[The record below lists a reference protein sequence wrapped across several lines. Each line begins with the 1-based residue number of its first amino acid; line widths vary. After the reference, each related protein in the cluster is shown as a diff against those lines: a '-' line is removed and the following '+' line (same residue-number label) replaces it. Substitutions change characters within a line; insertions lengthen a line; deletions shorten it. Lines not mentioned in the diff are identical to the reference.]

1 MPVSAVVDTVI
12 GLSFAFFVLSL
23 AASAVAE
30 WVATVLQKRS
40 KYLLRGL
47 RAMLEGTAED
57 PDRGTTRFWSA
68 VQAERTI
75 TKDALRVLD
84 GTRPSAADGTPLAR
98 LLRHPLIAA
107 QAQRRAG
114 GSVTRPPSY
123 LAASTVAAAVLDE
136 FVGDDPSAMLE
147 GRVAANALP
156 EPLSTT
162 LTALARQAD
171 GSVTAFAS
179 AVESW
184 YDAQMARVSGYYKR
198 WIKRW
203 ILVIAAV
210 LVLVMHIDAISMAG
224 TLWRDPEVRQAV
236 AVARLAELLR
246 RPEERP
252 AGLHRLPEH
261 GGGGPALGRP
271 LGRAARGLCVHR
283 PRRVP
288 AAAATRPLHPAG
300 RRRGDRRTPALGARG
315 EPRRTFLVPGA
326 HPAGFAAQHGGQ
338 ARARIL
344 SGCDSVDPVP
354 PLSVLRTTGTPV
366 LALLLLALVWNRELG
381 PVLVAIVAVVLVG
394 AVLVAVH
401 HAEVVAH
408 RVGEPFGS
416 LILAVAVTIIEVGLI
431 LSITASGGTADR
443 HARRATPSSP
453 PS

>member
-23 AASAVAE
+23 AASGIAE

-47 RAMLEGTAED
+47 RAMLEGTPEN
-57 PDRGTTRFWSA
+57 PDGAATRFWTA
-68 VQAERTI
+68 VSAERTI

-136 FVGDDPSAMLE
+136 FVGDDPRAMLE

-171 GSVTAFAS
+171 GSVAAFAS
-179 AVESW
+179 GVESW

-203 ILVIAAV
+203 ILVIATA
-210 LVLVMHIDAISMAG
+210 LVLVMHIDALSMAG

-236 AVARLAELLR
+236 VALASPSSCDAQKDDQQAYIACLNTEAAGLRSAGLSVGPPAGCAFTDPGACLL
-246 RPEERP
+246 PQRP
-252 AGLHRLPEH
+252 APYNPRDVVAVVAGLL
-261 GGGGPALGRP
+261 
-271 LGRAARGLCVHR
+271 
-283 PRRVP
+283 
-288 AAAATRPLHPAG
+288 
-300 RRRGDRRTPALGARG
+300 
-315 EPRRTFLVPGA
+315 
-326 HPAGFAAQHGGQ
+326 
-338 ARARIL
+338 
-344 SGCDSVDPVP
+344 
-354 PLSVLRTTGTPV
+354 LSVLAASLGAPFWFQVLTRLASLRNTGDKP
-366 LALLLLALVWNRELG
+366 A
-381 PVLVAIVAVVLVG
+381 P
-394 AVLVAVH
+394 
-401 HAEVVAH
+401 
-408 RVGEPFGS
+408 GS
-416 LILAVAVTIIEVGLI
+416 
-431 LSITASGGTADR
+431 
-443 HARRATPSSP
+443 
-453 PS
+453 

>member
-23 AASAVAE
+23 AASAIAE

-57 PDRGTTRFWSA
+57 PDRATTRFWSA

-84 GTRPSAADGTPLAR
+84 GTQPSAADGTPLAR

-198 WIKRW
+198 WVKRW

-236 AVARLAELLR
+236 VALASPSSCDAQKNDQQAYLACLNTEAAGLRSAGLSVGPPAGCAFADLGACLL
-246 RPEERP
+246 PQRP
-252 AGLHRLPEH
+252 APYTSQDVVAVIAGLL
-261 GGGGPALGRP
+261 
-271 LGRAARGLCVHR
+271 
-283 PRRVP
+283 
-288 AAAATRPLHPAG
+288 
-300 RRRGDRRTPALGARG
+300 
-315 EPRRTFLVPGA
+315 
-326 HPAGFAAQHGGQ
+326 
-338 ARARIL
+338 
-344 SGCDSVDPVP
+344 
-354 PLSVLRTTGTPV
+354 LSVLAASLGAPFWFQVLTRLASLRNTGDKP
-366 LALLLLALVWNRELG
+366 A
-381 PVLVAIVAVVLVG
+381 P
-394 AVLVAVH
+394 
-401 HAEVVAH
+401 
-408 RVGEPFGS
+408 GS
-416 LILAVAVTIIEVGLI
+416 
-431 LSITASGGTADR
+431 
-443 HARRATPSSP
+443 
-453 PS
+453 

>member
-23 AASAVAE
+23 AASAIAE

-57 PDRGTTRFWSA
+57 PDSGTTRFWTA

-179 AVESW
+179 AVEAW

-198 WIKRW
+198 
-203 ILVIAAV
+203 
-210 LVLVMHIDAISMAG
+210 
-224 TLWRDPEVRQAV
+224 
-236 AVARLAELLR
+236 
-246 RPEERP
+246 
-252 AGLHRLPEH
+252 
-261 GGGGPALGRP
+261 
-271 LGRAARGLCVHR
+271 
-283 PRRVP
+283 
-288 AAAATRPLHPAG
+288 
-300 RRRGDRRTPALGARG
+300 
-315 EPRRTFLVPGA
+315 
-326 HPAGFAAQHGGQ
+326 
-338 ARARIL
+338 
-344 SGCDSVDPVP
+344 
-354 PLSVLRTTGTPV
+354 
-366 LALLLLALVWNRELG
+366 
-381 PVLVAIVAVVLVG
+381 
-394 AVLVAVH
+394 
-401 HAEVVAH
+401 
-408 RVGEPFGS
+408 
-416 LILAVAVTIIEVGLI
+416 
-431 LSITASGGTADR
+431 
-443 HARRATPSSP
+443 
-453 PS
+453 

>member
-47 RAMLEGTAED
+47 RAMLEGTPED
-57 PDRGTTRFWSA
+57 ADGGTTRFWTA
-68 VQAERTI
+68 AHAERAI
-75 TKDALRVLD
+75 TREALRVLD

-179 AVESW
+179 AVEAW

-210 LVLVMHIDAISMAG
+210 LVLVLHIDALSMAG
-224 TLWRDPEVRQAV
+224 TLWHDPEVRQAAVALAARDTSGSTCDAQKTDQQAYLACLNTEAEGLRTAGLTVGPPAGCAFTDIGACLLPQRAAPYTPRDVV
-236 AVARLAELLR
+236 AVI
-246 RPEERP
+246 
-252 AGLHRLPEH
+252 AGLL
-261 GGGGPALGRP
+261 
-271 LGRAARGLCVHR
+271 
-283 PRRVP
+283 
-288 AAAATRPLHPAG
+288 
-300 RRRGDRRTPALGARG
+300 
-315 EPRRTFLVPGA
+315 
-326 HPAGFAAQHGGQ
+326 
-338 ARARIL
+338 
-344 SGCDSVDPVP
+344 
-354 PLSVLRTTGTPV
+354 LSVLAASLGAPFWFQVLTRLASLRNTGDKP
-366 LALLLLALVWNRELG
+366 A
-381 PVLVAIVAVVLVG
+381 P
-394 AVLVAVH
+394 
-401 HAEVVAH
+401 
-408 RVGEPFGS
+408 GS
-416 LILAVAVTIIEVGLI
+416 
-431 LSITASGGTADR
+431 
-443 HARRATPSSP
+443 
-453 PS
+453 

>member
-23 AASAVAE
+23 AASGIAE

-47 RAMLEGTAED
+47 RAMLEGTPED
-57 PDRGTTRFWSA
+57 PDGAATRFWTA
-68 VQAERTI
+68 VSAERTI

-136 FVGDDPSAMLE
+136 FVGDDPRAMLE

-171 GSVTAFAS
+171 GSVAAFAS
-179 AVESW
+179 GVESW

-203 ILVIAAV
+203 ILVIAAA
-210 LVLVMHIDAISMAG
+210 LVLVMHIDALSMAG

-236 AVARLAELLR
+236 VALASPSSCDAQKNDQQAYIACLNTEAAGLRSAGLSVGPPAGCAFTDPGACLL
-246 RPEERP
+246 PQRP
-252 AGLHRLPEH
+252 APYTPRDVVAVVAGLL
-261 GGGGPALGRP
+261 
-271 LGRAARGLCVHR
+271 
-283 PRRVP
+283 
-288 AAAATRPLHPAG
+288 
-300 RRRGDRRTPALGARG
+300 
-315 EPRRTFLVPGA
+315 
-326 HPAGFAAQHGGQ
+326 
-338 ARARIL
+338 
-344 SGCDSVDPVP
+344 
-354 PLSVLRTTGTPV
+354 LSVLAASLGAPFWFQVLTRLASLRNTGDKP
-366 LALLLLALVWNRELG
+366 A
-381 PVLVAIVAVVLVG
+381 P
-394 AVLVAVH
+394 
-401 HAEVVAH
+401 
-408 RVGEPFGS
+408 GS
-416 LILAVAVTIIEVGLI
+416 
-431 LSITASGGTADR
+431 
-443 HARRATPSSP
+443 
-453 PS
+453 

>member
-30 WVATVLQKRS
+30 WIATVLQKRG

-47 RAMLEGTAED
+47 QAMLDGTDDA
-57 PDRGTTRFWSA
+57 GATRFWTA
-68 VQAERTI
+68 VRAERGLA
-75 TKDALRVLD
+75 KNALRVLD
-84 GTRPSAADGTPLAR
+84 GTRPSAADGTPFAR

-136 FVGDDPSAMLE
+136 FVGDDPRAMLE

-179 AVESW
+179 AVEAW

-210 LVLVMHIDAISMAG
+210 LVLVMHIDAISLAG
-224 TLWRDPEVRQAV
+224 TLWRDPEVRRPSSRSRPAKQRGAPATPQKNDQQAYIACLNTEAAGLRSAGLSVGPPAGCAVTDLGACLLPRRDTPYTAPDVV
-236 AVARLAELLR
+236 AVI
-246 RPEERP
+246 
-252 AGLHRLPEH
+252 AGLL
-261 GGGGPALGRP
+261 
-271 LGRAARGLCVHR
+271 
-283 PRRVP
+283 
-288 AAAATRPLHPAG
+288 
-300 RRRGDRRTPALGARG
+300 
-315 EPRRTFLVPGA
+315 
-326 HPAGFAAQHGGQ
+326 
-338 ARARIL
+338 
-344 SGCDSVDPVP
+344 
-354 PLSVLRTTGTPV
+354 LSVLAASLGAPFWFQVLTRLASLRNTGDKP
-366 LALLLLALVWNRELG
+366 A
-381 PVLVAIVAVVLVG
+381 P
-394 AVLVAVH
+394 
-401 HAEVVAH
+401 
-408 RVGEPFGS
+408 GS
-416 LILAVAVTIIEVGLI
+416 
-431 LSITASGGTADR
+431 
-443 HARRATPSSP
+443 
-453 PS
+453 

>member
-23 AASAVAE
+23 AASAIAE
-30 WVATVLQKRS
+30 WVATVLKKRS

-47 RAMLEGTAED
+47 RAMLEGTPED
-57 PDRGTTRFWSA
+57 PDGAATRFWTA
-68 VQAERTI
+68 VSAERTI

-136 FVGDDPSAMLE
+136 FVGDDPRAMLE

-171 GSVTAFAS
+171 GSVAAFAS
-179 AVESW
+179 GVESW

-203 ILVIAAV
+203 ILVIAAA
-210 LVLVMHIDAISMAG
+210 LVLVMHIDALSMAG

-236 AVARLAELLR
+236 VALASPSSCDAQKNDQQAYIACLNTEAAGLRSAGLSVGPPAGCAFTDPGACLL
-246 RPEERP
+246 PQRP
-252 AGLHRLPEH
+252 APYTPRDVVAVVAGLL
-261 GGGGPALGRP
+261 
-271 LGRAARGLCVHR
+271 
-283 PRRVP
+283 
-288 AAAATRPLHPAG
+288 
-300 RRRGDRRTPALGARG
+300 
-315 EPRRTFLVPGA
+315 
-326 HPAGFAAQHGGQ
+326 
-338 ARARIL
+338 
-344 SGCDSVDPVP
+344 
-354 PLSVLRTTGTPV
+354 LSVLAASLGAPFWFQVLTRLASLRNTGDKP
-366 LALLLLALVWNRELG
+366 A
-381 PVLVAIVAVVLVG
+381 P
-394 AVLVAVH
+394 
-401 HAEVVAH
+401 
-408 RVGEPFGS
+408 GS
-416 LILAVAVTIIEVGLI
+416 
-431 LSITASGGTADR
+431 
-443 HARRATPSSP
+443 
-453 PS
+453 

>member
-23 AASAVAE
+23 AASAIAE

-57 PDRGTTRFWSA
+57 PDRATTRFWSA

-84 GTRPSAADGTPLAR
+84 GAQPSAADGTPLAR

-136 FVGDDPSAMLE
+136 FVGDDPGAMLE
-147 GRVAANALP
+147 GRVAASALP

-171 GSVTAFAS
+171 GSVAAFAS

-184 YDAQMARVSGYYKR
+184 YDAQMARVSGCYKR

-210 LVLVMHIDAISMAG
+210 LVLVMHLDAISMAG

-236 AVARLAELLR
+236 VALASPSSCDAQKNDHQAYIACLNTEAAGLRSAGLSVGPPAGCAFTDLGACLL
-246 RPEERP
+246 PQRP
-252 AGLHRLPEH
+252 APYTPQDVVAVIAGLL
-261 GGGGPALGRP
+261 
-271 LGRAARGLCVHR
+271 
-283 PRRVP
+283 
-288 AAAATRPLHPAG
+288 
-300 RRRGDRRTPALGARG
+300 
-315 EPRRTFLVPGA
+315 
-326 HPAGFAAQHGGQ
+326 
-338 ARARIL
+338 
-344 SGCDSVDPVP
+344 
-354 PLSVLRTTGTPV
+354 LSVLAASLGAPFWFQVLTRLASLRNTGDKP
-366 LALLLLALVWNRELG
+366 A
-381 PVLVAIVAVVLVG
+381 P
-394 AVLVAVH
+394 
-401 HAEVVAH
+401 
-408 RVGEPFGS
+408 GS
-416 LILAVAVTIIEVGLI
+416 
-431 LSITASGGTADR
+431 
-443 HARRATPSSP
+443 
-453 PS
+453 

>member
-23 AASAVAE
+23 AASAIAE

-84 GTRPSAADGTPLAR
+84 GTRPSAADGTALAR

-179 AVESW
+179 AVEAW

-224 TLWRDPEVRQAV
+224 TLWRDPKVRQAV
-236 AVARLAELLR
+236 VALASPSSCDAQKNDQQAYIACLNTEAAGLRSAGLSVGPPAGCAFADLGACLL
-246 RPEERP
+246 PQRP
-252 AGLHRLPEH
+252 APYTPQDVVPVIAGLL
-261 GGGGPALGRP
+261 
-271 LGRAARGLCVHR
+271 
-283 PRRVP
+283 
-288 AAAATRPLHPAG
+288 
-300 RRRGDRRTPALGARG
+300 
-315 EPRRTFLVPGA
+315 
-326 HPAGFAAQHGGQ
+326 
-338 ARARIL
+338 
-344 SGCDSVDPVP
+344 
-354 PLSVLRTTGTPV
+354 LSVLAASLGAPFWFQVLTRLASLRNTGDKP
-366 LALLLLALVWNRELG
+366 A
-381 PVLVAIVAVVLVG
+381 P
-394 AVLVAVH
+394 
-401 HAEVVAH
+401 
-408 RVGEPFGS
+408 GS
-416 LILAVAVTIIEVGLI
+416 
-431 LSITASGGTADR
+431 
-443 HARRATPSSP
+443 
-453 PS
+453 

>member
-136 FVGDDPSAMLE
+136 FVGDDLSAMLE

-171 GSVTAFAS
+171 GSVAAFAS
-179 AVESW
+179 GVESW

-203 ILVIAAV
+203 ILVIAAA
-210 LVLVMHIDAISMAG
+210 LVLVMHIDALSMAG

-236 AVARLAELLR
+236 VALASPSSCDAQKNDQQAYIACLNTEAAGLRSAGLSVGPPAGCAFADLGACLL
-246 RPEERP
+246 PQRP
-252 AGLHRLPEH
+252 APYTPQDVVAVIAGLL
-261 GGGGPALGRP
+261 
-271 LGRAARGLCVHR
+271 
-283 PRRVP
+283 
-288 AAAATRPLHPAG
+288 
-300 RRRGDRRTPALGARG
+300 
-315 EPRRTFLVPGA
+315 
-326 HPAGFAAQHGGQ
+326 
-338 ARARIL
+338 
-344 SGCDSVDPVP
+344 
-354 PLSVLRTTGTPV
+354 LSVLAASLGAPFWFQVLTRLASLRNTGDKP
-366 LALLLLALVWNRELG
+366 A
-381 PVLVAIVAVVLVG
+381 P
-394 AVLVAVH
+394 
-401 HAEVVAH
+401 
-408 RVGEPFGS
+408 GS
-416 LILAVAVTIIEVGLI
+416 
-431 LSITASGGTADR
+431 
-443 HARRATPSSP
+443 
-453 PS
+453 